1 MANTPDVK
9 LLDTATRGH
18 HPDSPSSLQSSEA
31 CPLFENEQ
39 RDSPAA
45 AKGTLQ
51 HKAAE
56 TGNLEL
62 LGGDEGMEQA
72 VNKCLEYSDRVV
84 QYFTNQ
90 HIDPLIV
97 REISLSVGDERVVAK
112 DGTEYMG
119 VTSGFPDEVIYSL
132 TLREAHILD
141 WKFGAVPVTPTADNL
156 QGFAYALGV
165 FQLYPKIDTV
175 TVHFFHPYQGWSDE
189 QQERMYIHTFTRAD
203 IPRMELRIRTV
214 IARKHSKSAVPTP
227 RVDLCIWCAKK
238 GECPALANSVIKV
251 ADKHPEL
258 EAPDVVDPLR
268 CMIPEQA
275 AKLYKFAG
283 QVEGWA
289 KASRA
294 RLTQMYLDG
303 EIEIPGFKLVRRQER
318 SVQSVEALIDG
329 AVKNGILPSEITP
342 LMSIPLTKL
351 EELVKSKAE
360 KGKGAQAIR
369 KLASDWEES
378 GATSPGGISHF
389 LKEIK
394 TPSEQHA
401 IEV

>member
-45 AKGTLQ
+45 AKGILQ

-56 TGNLEL
+56 TNDLSI
-62 LGGDEGMEQA
+62 LGGDEAMEQA
-72 VNKCLEYSDRVV
+72 VQKCLDYSMRVV
-84 QYFTNQ
+84 EYFVQ
-90 HIDPLIV
+90 HKARPTID
-97 REISLSVGDERVVAK
+97 REVKLSVGDERVMAK

-119 VTSGFPDEVIYSL
+119 VTSGFPDEVICSL

-156 QGFAYALGV
+156 QGFSYTLGV
-165 FQLYPKIDTV
+165 FQLYPRIDTV
-175 TVHFFHPYQGWSDE
+175 TVHFFHPYQGWDDE

-214 IARKHSKSAVPTP
+214 IARKHSKSAVATP

-238 GECPALANSVIKV
+238 GTCTALQNTIIKV

-258 EAPDVVDPLR
+258 IAPDVVDPLHP
-268 CMIPEQA
+268 MIPEQA

-289 KASRA
+289 KDSRA
-294 RLTQMYLDG
+294 RLTQKFLDG

-351 EELVKSKAE
+351 EELVKAKAE
-360 KGKGAQAIR
+360 KGKGAQAVR

-378 GATSPGGISHF
+378 GATAPGGISHF

-394 TPSEQHA
+394 TPSEQQA